1 MNFSF
6 FSSFSAP
13 KKQDD
18 DSEAMIIDEDNSL
31 VQPIPLGKYG
41 LPLHCHTST
50 SSVLRDY
57 HNNPLISGTNFQL
70 SPVFGGSDSSGGDGE
85 TGSVVSLDDSVP
97 PGLTACDTDASSDS
111 GIDENS
117 LMDGASGSPRKRL
130 SSTSNSTNQAESAPP
145 ALDVETPVTQKS
157 VEEELEGCGSG
168 SNAPS
173 RKTSISFLDSS
184 NPLLHTPAMMDLV
197 NDDYIMGE
205 GGFEFSDNQLEQ
217 VLGWPEIA

>member
-1 MNFSF
+1 MMI
-6 FSSFSAP
+6 
-13 KKQDD
+13 DD
-18 DSEAMIIDEDNSL
+18 DNSL
-31 VQPIPLGKYG
+31 EQQGSPLGKYG

-50 SSVLRDY
+50 SAVLRDY
-57 HNNPLISGTNFQL
+57 HHNPLISGTNFQL
-70 SPVFGGSDSSGGDGE
+70 SPVFGGSDAGGGDCE

-117 LMDGASGSPRKRL
+117 LVDGASGSPRKRVPL
-130 SSTSNSTNQAESAPP
+130 TSTSTSEPQADSAPP
-145 ALDVETPVTQKS
+145 PLDVTIRPVVPQS
-157 VEEELEGCGSG
+157 AEEELEGCDGSS

-184 NPLLHTPAMMDLV
+184 NPLLHTPAMMDLC

-205 GGFEFSDNQLEQ
+205 GGFEFSENQLEQ